1 MITKSRGF
9 GAAKVM
15 TVEEWID
22 LPDGPR
28 STDVKERIVHWS
40 SFEEAGNE
48 MREGFPAP
56 WMKRQGTSGGS

>member
-15 TVEEWID
+15 TVEWID

-28 STDVKERIVHWS
+28 ARDVKEKVVHWS

-48 MREGFPAP
+48 WERDSQRLG
-56 WMKRQGTSGGS
+56 